1 MGKIIFEILDQWTN
15 IFIFRSSREGIQ
27 QLKRLNRDLSH
38 GAEIDA
44 VNIASDFDRVYFS
57 INKSL
62 DQLKREPKL

>member
-44 VNIASDFDRVYFS
+44 VNVASDFDRVYFS

>member
-15 IFIFRSSREGIQ
+15 IFNFRSSREGIQ